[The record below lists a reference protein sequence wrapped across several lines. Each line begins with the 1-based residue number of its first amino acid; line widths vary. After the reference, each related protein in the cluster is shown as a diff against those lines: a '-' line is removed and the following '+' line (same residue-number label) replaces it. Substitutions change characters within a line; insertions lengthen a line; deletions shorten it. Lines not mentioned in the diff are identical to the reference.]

1 MARHRL
7 TSVLRASHP
16 PRRSLCSIKSG
27 LHVMNYGGIV
37 SMAVS
42 EKTTRFL
49 CQARD

>member
-1 MARHRL
+1 MARYRL
-7 TSVLRASHP
+7 TLFSVQAILLVEVS
-16 PRRSLCSIKSG
+16 SSSSG

-37 SMAVS
+37 SMVVS